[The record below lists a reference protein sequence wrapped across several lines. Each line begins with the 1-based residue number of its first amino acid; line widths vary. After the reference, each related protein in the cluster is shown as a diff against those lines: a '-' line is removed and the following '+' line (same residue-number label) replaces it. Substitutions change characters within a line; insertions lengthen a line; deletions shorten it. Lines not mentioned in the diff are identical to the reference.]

1 VAHTAVQGK
10 FANVLMVLIQQEL
23 EYVHL
28 QQIIVLQEYQQQL
41 VVVVGQMQ
49 ELEQMEFASVPPQVK
64 HIPKNMVVVVQ
75 PHVHVMLVKDHL
87 MDAIVLAVDTMVQ
100 MESVNVQV
108 VSNILVVV
116 VEAHKEVIVQ

>member
-1 VAHTAVQGK
+1 
-10 FANVLMVLIQQEL
+10 MVLIQQEL